1 MRLQALIICTAALL
15 SPSIIDGRRLG
26 ENEEQNQQEENCP
39 PARFKTKEDI
49 SLEEYT
55 SRKWYVHEQAETT
68 YLPKSRN
75 YCVTAEY
82 KLLDKPTPFF
92 VYTIE
97 VTNTAQDKERKSTY
111 GGTIYAAET
120 NENDPSKLEVAPG
133 FLPRFLA
140 GPYWIVDY
148 DETEGY
154 ALVIGGSPQ
163 VRNKET
169 GKCRTNNRWITSSG
183 GLWIFTRE
191 SVRNDALIEKVKG
204 IAADLGLDT
213 SVLNT
218 VDHDNCQYDEADAED
233 ITEIA
238 FQRNSS

>member
-1 MRLQALIICTAALL
+1 MRLQTLIICTAALL
-15 SPSIIDGRRLG
+15 SSSITDGRRLG
-26 ENEEQNQQEENCP
+26 ENEEQQQQGEETCP

-49 SLEEYT
+49 NLQEYA
-55 SRKWYVHEQAETT
+55 SKKWYVHEQAETI
-68 YLPKSRN
+68 YLPLSRN

-92 VYTIE
+92 GYTVE
-97 VTNTAQDKERKSTY
+97 VTNHAQDSEEITY
-111 GGTIYAAET
+111 GGKIYAAET
-120 NENDPSKLEVAPG
+120 NESDPSKLEVAPG

-148 DETEGY
+148 DETDGY

-163 VRNKET
+163 VKNEDT

-183 GLWIFTRE
+183 GLWIFTRDSE
-191 SVRNDALIEKVKG
+191 RDDALIDKVKG
-204 IAADLGLDT
+204 IASDLGLDT

-218 VDHDNCQYDEADAED
+218 VDHSNCQYDEA
-233 ITEIA
+233 
-238 FQRNSS
+238 

>member
-15 SPSIIDGRRLG
+15 SSSITDGRRLG
-26 ENEEQNQQEENCP
+26 ENEEQQQQGEETCP

-49 SLEEYT
+49 SLQEYA
-55 SRKWYVHEQAETT
+55 SKKWYVHEQAETT
-68 YLPKSRN
+68 YLPLSRN
-75 YCVTAEY
+75 FCVTAEY

-92 VYTIE
+92 GYSIE
-97 VTNTAQDKERKSTY
+97 VYNQAQDEARQRY

-120 NENDPSKLEVAPG
+120 NESDPSKLEVAPG

-163 VRNKET
+163 VKNRDT

-183 GLWIFTRE
+183 GLWIFARDSE
-191 SVRNDALIEKVKG
+191 RDDALIDKVKD
-204 IAADLGLDT
+204 IASALGLDT
-213 SVLNT
+213 SVLNE
-218 VDHDNCQYDEADAED
+218 VDHSNCQYDEA
-233 ITEIA
+233 
-238 FQRNSS
+238 

>member
-1 MRLQALIICTAALL
+1 MRLQTLIICAAALL
-15 SPSIIDGRRLG
+15 SPSTTDGRRLG
-26 ENEEQNQQEENCP
+26 GNEEQQQQEGEETCP

-49 SLEEYT
+49 SLQEYA
-55 SRKWYVHEQAETT
+55 SKKWYVHEQAETT
-68 YLPKSRN
+68 YLPLSRN

-92 VYTIE
+92 GWTIE
-97 VTNTAQDKERKSTY
+97 VTNQAQDEARQNTY

-140 GPYWIVDY
+140 GPYWIVKY

-163 VRNKET
+163 VKNKET

-183 GLWIFTRE
+183 GLWIFTRDSE
-191 SVRNDALIEKVKG
+191 RDDALIDKVKG
-204 IAADLGLDT
+204 IASDLGLDT

-218 VDHDNCQYDEADAED
+218 VDHSNCQYMYDEA
-233 ITEIA
+233 
-238 FQRNSS
+238 

>member
-1 MRLQALIICTAALL
+1 MRLQTLIICTAALL
-15 SPSIIDGRRLG
+15 SSSITDGRRLG
-26 ENEEQNQQEENCP
+26 ESEEQQQQGEETCP

-49 SLEEYT
+49 SLQEYA
-55 SRKWYVHEQAETT
+55 SKKWYVHEQAETA
-68 YLPKSRN
+68 YLPLSRN

-92 VYTIE
+92 GYSIE
-97 VTNTAQDKERKSTY
+97 VYNQAQDEARQRY

-120 NENDPSKLEVAPG
+120 NESDPSKLEVAPG

-154 ALVIGGSPQ
+154 ALVIGGPPQ
-163 VRNKET
+163 VKNKDT

-183 GLWIFTRE
+183 GLWIFTRDSE
-191 SVRNDALIEKVKG
+191 RDDALIDKVKG
-204 IAADLGLDT
+204 IASDLGLDT
-213 SVLNT
+213 SVLNE
-218 VDHDNCQYDEADAED
+218 VDHSNCQYDEA
-233 ITEIA
+233 
-238 FQRNSS
+238 

>member
-1 MRLQALIICTAALL
+1 MRLRALIICTAALL

-92 VYTIE
+92 GYTIE